1 MAEKSEPFPFSSE
14 CPNCGAERLQAGLP
28 RDELIQLL
36 RSGAELEA
44 YCASCDEAWA
54 VSVEERADL
63 ARALERK
70 K

>member
-1 MAEKSEPFPFSSE
+1 MAEKSAPFPFSSE
-14 CPNCGAERLQAGLP
+14 CPNCGRERLQAGLP

-70 K
+70 S